1 MMTQTNT
8 KENWLSEIEHL
19 SGIAT
24 VSTKT
29 AEGLGALHLRLQ
41 VDREEV
47 RFMFSAQDFSRLVS
61 GKMIRGY
68 DRDDFNEENNPII
81 AKKLGDLAVF
91 EVYGTHR
98 YEVPFSYLRDLWS
111 FEKQSILI
119 SGPATMPRTETII
132 RIAQRAMDRL
142 SPADLFPCKKV
153 GA

>member
-1 MMTQTNT
+1 MTQTNT
-8 KENWLSEIEHL
+8 KETTIPEMDHL

-29 AEGLGALHLRLQ
+29 AEGLGSLHLRLQ

-47 RFMFSAQDFSRLVS
+47 RFMFSAVDFTRMIS
-61 GKMIRGY
+61 GKMIQGY
-68 DRDDFNEENNPII
+68 DRDAFDEQSNPII
-81 AKKLGDLAVF
+81 AKKLGDQAVF

-98 YEVPFSYLRDLWS
+98 YQVNFEDLRDLWS
-111 FEKQSILI
+111 FDKPSVLI
-119 SGPATMPRTETII
+119 SGPATMTRTETLI
-132 RIAQRAMDRL
+132 RIGIRAMDRL

>member
-1 MMTQTNT
+1 MTQNT
-8 KENWLSEIEHL
+8 KPETTLPEMEHL

-29 AEGLGALHLRLQ
+29 AEGLGALHLRVQ
-41 VDREEV
+41 VDQEER
-47 RFMFSAQDFSRLVS
+47 RFMFSAVDFSRLVS

-68 DRDDFNEENNPII
+68 DRDDFNEESNPIT

-98 YEVPFSYLRDLWS
+98 YQMPFSHLRDLWS
-111 FEKQSILI
+111 FDKQSVFI

>member
-1 MMTQTNT
+1 MTQTT
-8 KENWLSEIEHL
+8 KPETTVPEMEHL

-29 AEGLGALHLRLQ
+29 AEGLGALHLRVQ
-41 VDREEV
+41 VEDQEV
-47 RFMFSAQDFSRLVS
+47 RFMFSAVDFSRLVS

-68 DRDDFNEENNPII
+68 DRDDFNEESNPIT

-98 YEVPFSYLRDLWS
+98 YQMPFSHLRDLWS

-119 SGPATMPRTETII
+119 SGPATMTRTETLI